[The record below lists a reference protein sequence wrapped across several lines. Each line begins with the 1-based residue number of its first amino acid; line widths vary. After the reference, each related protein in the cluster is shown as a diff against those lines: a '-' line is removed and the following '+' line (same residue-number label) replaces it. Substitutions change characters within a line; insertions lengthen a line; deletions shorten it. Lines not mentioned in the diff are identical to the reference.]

1 MAPDSG
7 GLEHLR
13 SRAGDALLRLFA
25 QTEDARLLLSAEGVV
40 LLANPQC
47 EELFGWSADELV
59 GTAAARLAPE
69 HHRAEYA
76 RLRHLVMGT
85 GSGDATR
92 FELTALHRDR
102 QELRLRVTARVLVLD
117 EHTRMLSLVL
127 EPRTDGDAGP
137 EFRQLLE
144 AVPDGNL
151 VVDGG
156 GRILMANAP
165 AQAMF
170 GYTEDELVDQ
180 PLELLVP
187 VAQRTAHVRRRTG
200 FTGHAR
206 RHAMGLGTRVAA
218 RRRDGS
224 TFPVSVVISSIGTD
238 DDVLFSATVH
248 DLSELEALRGRNDVL
263 HDQFL
268 ATVSHELRTPLTTI
282 LASTEMLGDDLAE
295 LSDEGVRTMVEGYAH
310 RIERAARREL
320 ALVDD
325 LLSLTI
331 IEGEAEQLSEGLT
344 DLAVVAE
351 TVVDG
356 TRDIAAARGLTISTT
371 TTGAPPIVRAHEG
384 WLERAVR
391 CLVDNAVK
399 FTPSGG
405 QVLVATGADAD
416 EVWLEVCDTGPG
428 IVASDAER
436 VFQRLYRGS
445 DAVAAETAGAG
456 LGLTIA
462 RSIVH
467 AAGGSLL
474 VVPQE
479 AGARLRICAPRARL

>member
-7 GLEHLR
+7 GLEHLT

-25 QTEDARLLLSAEGVV
+25 QTDDARLLLSAEGVV
-40 LLANPQC
+40 VLANPQC
-47 EELFGWSADELV
+47 GELFGWSADELV
-59 GTAAARLAPE
+59 GTPAARLAPAQ
-69 HHRAEYA
+69 HRAEYA
-76 RLRHLVMGT
+76 RLRDLVMGT
-85 GSGDATR
+85 DSGDATR
-92 FELTALHRDR
+92 LELNALHRDGT
-102 QELRLRVTARVLVLD
+102 ELRLRVTARVLVLD
-117 EHTRMLSLVL
+117 ERTRMLSIVL
-127 EPRTDGDAGP
+127 RPRADTGP
-137 EFRQLLE
+137 DFRQLLE

-156 GRILMANAP
+156 GRMLMANAA

-170 GYTEDELVDQ
+170 GYAEVELVDQ

-187 VAQRTAHVRRRTG
+187 EGQRTAHVRRRTG

-218 RRRDGS
+218 RRKDGS

-238 DDVLFSATVH
+238 DGVLFSATVH

-282 LASTEMLGDDLAE
+282 LASTEMLGDDLAD
-295 LSDEGVRTMVEGYAH
+295 LADDGVRTMVEGYAH

-331 IEGEAEQLSEGLT
+331 IEGEAAQLTDGLT

-351 TVVDG
+351 TVVAD
-356 TRDIAAARGLTISTT
+356 TRDLAAARGLTLSTT
-371 TTGAPPIVRAHEG
+371 TSGAPPIVRAHEG

-391 CLVDNAVK
+391 CLVDNAAK
-399 FTPSGG
+399 FTPRGG
-405 QVLVATGADAD
+405 RIEVATGADAD
-416 EVWLEVCDTGPG
+416 EAWLEVGDTGPG
-428 IVASDAER
+428 VASGDEER
-436 VFQRLYRGS
+436 VFQRLYRGA
-445 DAVAAETAGAG
+445 DAIAAETAGAG

-462 RSIVH
+462 RSIVR
-467 AAGGSLL
+467 AAGGSLV

-479 AGARLRICAPRARL
+479 LGARLRISAPRARP

>member
-25 QTEDARLLLSAEGVV
+25 QTDDARLLLSAEGIVV
-40 LLANPQC
+40 LANPQC
-47 EELFGWSADELV
+47 AELFGWSADELP
-59 GTAAARLAPE
+59 GTSAAHLVPE

-76 RLRHLVMGT
+76 RLRDLVMST
-85 GSGDATR
+85 DSGDATR
-92 FELTALHRDR
+92 LELNTLHRDGR
-102 QELRLRVTARVLVLD
+102 ELRLRATARVLVLD
-117 EHTRMLSLVL
+117 EQTRMLSVVL
-127 EPRTDGDAGP
+127 RPRTDTGP
-137 EFRQLLE
+137 DFRQLLE
-144 AVPDGNL
+144 AVPDGNV

-156 GRILMANAP
+156 GRILMVNAP
-165 AQAMF
+165 AEAMF
-170 GYTEDELVDQ
+170 GYAEDELVDQ

-187 VAQRTAHVRRRTG
+187 EGQRTAHVRRRAG

-206 RHAMGLGTRVAA
+206 RHAMGLGTRVVA
-218 RRRDGS
+218 RRKDGS

-282 LASTEMLGDDLAE
+282 LASAEMLGDDVADLA
-295 LSDEGVRTMVEGYAH
+295 DEGVRTMVEGYTR

-331 IEGEAEQLSEGLT
+331 IEGEAEQLGDGLT

-351 TVVDG
+351 TVVEDSRELV
-356 TRDIAAARGLTISTT
+356 TAKGLTISTT

-391 CLVDNAVK
+391 CLVDNAAK
-399 FTPSGG
+399 FTPRGG
-405 QVLVATGADAD
+405 RIEVATGADAD
-416 EVWLEVCDTGPG
+416 EAWLEVCDTGPG
-428 IVASDAER
+428 IPPGDEER
-436 VFQRLYRGS
+436 VFQRLYRGA

-462 RSIVH
+462 RSIVS
-467 AAGGSLL
+467 AAGGSLV
-474 VVPQE
+474 VVPQG
-479 AGARLRICAPRARL
+479 AGARLRIGAPRARL